1 MSSQIILQ
9 QIKNSHSL
17 LPASRDPPW
26 QEFQQTE
33 TFAIA
38 LSQKPGFYD
47 RFCIK
52 PRYLG
57 RNPVSLTHARF
68 FSPISSKINK

>member
-26 QEFQQTE
+26 QEFQQIE
-33 TFAIA
+33 TFVIA
-38 LSQKPGFYD
+38 LSQKPGFSNN
-47 RFCIK
+47 FCIP
-52 PRYLG
+52 PRYL
-57 RNPVSLTHARF
+57 
-68 FSPISSKINK
+68 